1 MSRMRGL
8 GHPSRARLQQWLDT
22 GEPLGVGSHI
32 EHCERCA
39 ERLEAIDLENAPL
52 RLDGTGSLREAL
64 GELVAP
70 PADLSSRV
78 LHGIER
84 RSRVERE
91 LSLLAG
97 LLSIGVETAQLM
109 FDADAPDGSVNR
121 RLDDTERNEKGH
133 VT

>member
-8 GHPSRARLQQWLDT
+8 GHPSRSRLQEWLNT

-39 ERLEAIDLENAPL
+39 DRLEAIDLENEPL
-52 RLDGTGSLREAL
+52 RLDGSRSLRDAL

-70 PADLSSRV
+70 PADLSGRI

-84 RSRVERE
+84 RSRADRE

-97 LLSIGVETAQLM
+97 LLSIGVDTARLM
-109 FDADAPDGSVNR
+109 FDTNAPNGLEDQ
-121 RLDDTERNEKGH
+121 RLDDTEPNQKGRL
-133 VT
+133 T